1 MRSNKMRAS
10 GLVRA
15 SGRAFTLMEMM
26 VGVGAVAIVAVGL
39 AAIFDSV
46 GKTVAGGRRV
56 SVVNTY
62 STLIESQMRRDFQ
75 NMARDGFLIIRHQ
88 WVDRPDLG
96 GTAGTLETG
105 VDRVPLF
112 GGERFSAQKP
122 RRTDELQFGVVG
134 KFETARQPLVPG
146 VKATA
151 NEAVVYYGHGERATT
166 RPSTPPRSAG
176 DNFKKPRPRVD
187 DSNLGSTK
195 LGQPDLSGSSVG
207 TNEVCS
213 DWTLLRHV
221 TLLASPESAQY
232 NPVPISS
239 GSVFGATNIDNL
251 RNQRTQFALQPA
263 ASSLFR
269 TIATI
274 YPDGSS
280 GLTYDDPT
288 FALRAVA
295 GNPTELRP
303 LRSSG
308 IIDIAS
314 TSFEQIRAMVITC
327 PPFTGGTGEPRP
339 DRTFNPV
346 NYDSASPNPDLVE
359 MHAWLRDTLPTDSR
373 NYAAAVLRGDAPAPA
388 NANDAGHRIRYEPDA
403 VDLFAGMTAPAGG
416 GNPDYNKA
424 AARADQLMLAT
435 SNFVPHCTNF
445 VVEWT
450 YGTIDNGGNV
460 MWYGLPDSNSAAAAQ
475 PYGLGTGIGQG
486 MQRIDFVVPGSTAT
500 PVTHFVTPR
509 LIYGVDGQFLLDNP
523 TISELTAHFGYVDP
537 TYAPAFNSLP
547 GPLLVSPTSTV
558 LNWAWPKMIRVK
570 VTLADPNDFSESTFT
585 YVFDVPDETDRKVR
599 EAS

>member
-1 MRSNKMRAS
+1 MRSDKMRAS

-26 VGVGAVAIVAVGL
+26 VGVAAVAIVAVGL

-88 WVDRPDLG
+88 WVDLDG
-96 GTAGTLETG
+96 SGTRNG
-105 VDRVPLF
+105 DRVPLF
-112 GGERFSAQKP
+112 ANQPNSQQKER
-122 RRTDELQFGVVG
+122 RIDELQFGVVG

-166 RPSTPPRSAG
+166 RPLTPPRSAG

-187 DSNLGSTK
+187 DSNLGSRK
-195 LGQPDLSGSSVG
+195 LGQPGG
-207 TNEVCS
+207 ENQVCS
-213 DWTLLRHV
+213 DWTLSRHV
-221 TLLASPESAQY
+221 TLLASPESTQY

-239 GSVFGATNIDNL
+239 GSVFGATNIANL

-269 TIATI
+269 TIATL

-280 GLTYDDPT
+280 GMTYDDPT

-295 GNPTELRP
+295 GNLNELRP

-314 TSFEQIRAMVITC
+314 TSFEQIRAMVTTC
-327 PPFTGGTGEPRP
+327 IDFPMAGLSAEPRP
-339 DRTFNPV
+339 ERTFEPV
-346 NYDSASPNPDLVE
+346 NYTPVTPNLALDR
-359 MHAWLRDTLPTDSR
+359 MHAWLQDTLPTDSR
-373 NYAAAVLRGDAPAPA
+373 NERSAALRA
-388 NANDAGHRIRYEPDA
+388 NVPFGNVDSQVVATPDSGHRIRYEPDA

-450 YGTIDNGGNV
+450 YGTIDNAGNV
-460 MWYGLPDSNSAAAAQ
+460 LWYGLRDSGAQ
-475 PYGLGTGIGQG
+475 PYGLGAGIGQG
-486 MQRIDFVVPGSTAT
+486 MQRVDIPNPGRT
-500 PVTHFVTPR
+500 PSVVTHYVTPR
-509 LIYGVDGQFLLDNP
+509 LIYGVDGAFLDNNQA
-523 TISELTAHFGYVDP
+523 ISELTAHFGYVDP
-537 TYAPAFNSLP
+537 TYAPNFNNLP
-547 GPLLVSPTSTV
+547 GPLLVSPTSAV

>member
-26 VGVGAVAIVAVGL
+26 VGVAAVAIVAVGL

-62 STLIESQMRRDFQ
+62 STLVESQMRRDFQ

-88 WVDRPDLG
+88 WVDLDAS
-96 GTAGTLETG
+96 GTRNG
-105 VDRVPLF
+105 DRVPLF
-112 GGERFSAQKP
+112 ANQPNSQQKER
-122 RRTDELQFGVVG
+122 RIDELQFGVVG

-151 NEAVVYYGHGERATT
+151 NEAVVYYGHGERAPFRAT
-166 RPSTPPRSAG
+166 RPPM
-176 DNFKKPRPRVD
+176 DKFKKIRPSVED
-187 DSNLGSTK
+187 THATTASTK
-195 LGQPDLSGSSVG
+195 LGFPGDNQ
-207 TNEVCS
+207 VCS

-232 NPVPISS
+232 NPVSISS
-239 GSVFGATNIDNL
+239 NSVFGITDTDNL
-251 RNQRTQFALQPA
+251 RNRRTQFALQPA
-263 ASSLFR
+263 ASSLFNS
-269 TIATI
+269 IASQF
-274 YPDGSS
+274 PAMPS
-280 GLTYDDPT
+280 YDDP
-288 FALRAVA
+288 ALAMRATV
-295 GNPTELRP
+295 GNPAELLP

-314 TSFEQIRAMVITC
+314 TSFEQIRAMVTTC
-327 PPFTGGTGEPRP
+327 VDFPLTGLSAEPRP
-339 DRTFNPV
+339 ARTFEPV
-346 NYDSASPNPDLVE
+346 NYTPVTPNLALDR
-359 MHAWLRDTLPTDSR
+359 MHAWLQDTLPTDSR
-373 NYAAAVLRGDAPAPA
+373 NERSAALRA
-388 NANDAGHRIRYEPDA
+388 NVPFGNVDSQVVATPDAGHRIRYEPDA

-450 YGTIDNGGNV
+450 YGTIDNAGNV
-460 MWYGLPDSNSAAAAQ
+460 LWYGLQDSGAQ
-475 PYGLGTGIGQG
+475 PYGLGAGIGQG
-486 MQRIDFVVPGSTAT
+486 MQRVDFVTPGGT
-500 PVTHFVTPR
+500 PSVVTHFVTPR
-509 LIYGVDGQFLLDNP
+509 LIYGVDGTFLQANP
-523 TISELTAHFGYVDP
+523 NISELTAHFGYVDP
-537 TYAPAFNSLP
+537 TYAPDFNNLP